1 MNGSTRIETRLLQAA
16 LAIACF
22 VPILGGAAGLWFGA
36 NVTGDLD
43 LPRATNLD
51 SHFRYLSGLLLG
63 LGLAVL
69 TCVPGIA
76 AKGRLFQTLGA
87 MVVIGGLGRLLSL
100 LALGLP
106 ATEHR
111 FALAMELGVVPALM
125 LWQWRVSRLTLRK
138 ARQPRGRE
146 TLRPATPL
154 YMASDRQRSPG
165 RPGKPRLSSPER
177 T

>member
-1 MNGSTRIETRLLQAA
+1 MKRTSDHARSDAMDRSTRIETRTLQAA
-16 LAIACF
+16 LVVASL
-22 VPILGGAAGLWFGA
+22 VPIFAGAAGLWFGA

-69 TCVPGIA
+69 SCVPRIA
-76 AKGRLFQTLGA
+76 TSGRLFQTLGA

-100 LALGLP
+100 LASGLP
-106 ATEHR
+106 APEHR

-125 LWQWRVSRLTLRK
+125 LWQWRVARRIKK
-138 ARQPRGRE
+138 AEPR
-146 TLRPATPL
+146 
-154 YMASDRQRSPG
+154 
-165 RPGKPRLSSPER
+165 
-177 T
+177 